1 MTGHSTAE
9 PSETAEC
16 RDCQELD
23 LAEAV
28 ARGERDES
36 RATDCRVLRRRH
48 LAAEHGEHG
57 KHGDR
62 CGEHPEHE
70 ELT

>member
-1 MTGHSTAE
+1 MTDHSTAQ
-9 PSETAEC
+9 PSETDEC

-36 RATDCRVLRRRH
+36 RATDCRVLRKRH
-48 LAAEHGEHG
+48 RAAEHGEQ
-57 KHGDR
+57 
-62 CGEHPEHE
+62 P
-70 ELT
+70 

>member
-1 MTGHSTAE
+1 MTDHSTAE
-9 PSETAEC
+9 PPGTTEC
-16 RDCQELD
+16 RQCQKLD

-48 LAAEHGEHG
+48 LAAEHGE
-57 KHGDR
+57 R
-62 CGEHPEHE
+62 E
-70 ELT
+70 EPS

>member
-1 MTGHSTAE
+1 MTDHSTAE
-9 PSETAEC
+9 PSETVEC
-16 RDCQELD
+16 RVCQELD

-48 LAAEHGEHG
+48 LAAEHGE
-57 KHGDR
+57 R
-62 CGEHPEHE
+62 GEHPEHPE
-70 ELT
+70 HPEPRELT